1 MRTFNIT
8 KKGEFKQTIAVL
20 DSAELSRLIA
30 DAISEKL
37 GIDIN
42 NEKNSFYYTNL
53 EHLKHLIT
61 CEFEEFAVG
70 IHFIEKIDNNA

>member
-42 NEKNSFYYTNL
+42 NEKNSFYYSNL
-53 EHLKHLIT
+53 MNFQHLISG
-61 CEFEEFAVG
+61 ELKDHAVG
-70 IHFIEKIDNNA
+70 IHFIEKIDSHA